1 MISDFGMRISDC
13 KNRTKAKHGLRLDF
27 GDSAKIM
34 SKKSSDQFP
43 FHFSIGLK
51 SALRN
56 LKSAILLGATLF
68 ALCSSAQAQESKKV
82 PLIGF
87 LSSRSP
93 DAEKSRLVAFQQG
106 LQELGYLEGKNI
118 LVEQRYAAGKFD
130 RLPDLAAEL
139 IRLKVNV
146 LVTTGTPAAHAAKN
160 ATSAIPIVIGN
171 AGDPVGTGLVASLA
185 RPGGNVTGLSVLN
198 TELSGKRLELLKEV
212 VPTASRIAV
221 LLNPANSINPLQLKE
236 IQSAG
241 PASGV
246 TLLSLEVKGTD
257 DIDRAFTAMKKQRIG
272 ALIVLGD
279 PLLETHRTRIAEL
292 AVKSQLPAI
301 YSLAPYVEAG
311 GLMSYGTNFDD
322 TYRRAAVYVD
332 KILKGAKPA
341 DLPVEQPTKFEFIIN
356 LKAAKQIGLTI
367 PPNVL
372 VRADRVIR

>member
-1 MISDFGMRISDC
+1 MKTAIRQEATG
-13 KNRTKAKHGLRLDF
+13 N
-27 GDSAKIM
+27 
-34 SKKSSDQFP
+34 SKKVKV
-43 FHFSIGLK
+43 IGLG
-51 SALRN
+51 S
-56 LKSAILLGATLF
+56 F
-68 ALCSSAQAQESKKV
+68 ALCALLVTLCASVQAQQLRRV
-82 PLIGF
+82 PRIGF

-93 DAEKSRLVAFQQG
+93 DAEKSRLAAFQQG
-106 LQELGYLEGKNI
+106 LQKLGYSAGKNI
-118 LVEQRYAAGKFD
+118 LIEQRYAAGKFD

-139 IRLKVNV
+139 VGLKVDV

-160 ATSAIPIVIGN
+160 ATSTIPIVIGN

-212 VPTASRIAV
+212 VPTASRVAV

-236 IQSAG
+236 IQSAA
-241 PASGV
+241 PALGV
-246 TLLSLEVKGTD
+246 TLHSLEVKGTD
-257 DIDRAFTAMKKQRIG
+257 DIDRAFTAMKKERTG
-272 ALIVLGD
+272 GLIVLGD

-322 TYRRAAVYVD
+322 LYRRAATYVD
-332 KILKGAKPA
+332 KILKGSKPA
-341 DLPVEQPTKFEFIIN
+341 DLPVEQPTKFEFIVN
-356 LKAAKQIGLTI
+356 LKTAKQIGLTI

-372 VRADRVIR
+372 ARADRVIR

>member
-27 GDSAKIM
+27 EDSAKIM

>member
-1 MISDFGMRISDC
+1 MKTAIRQEATGNS
-13 KNRTKAKHGLRLDF
+13 KKAKV
-27 GDSAKIM
+27 
-34 SKKSSDQFP
+34 
-43 FHFSIGLK
+43 IGL
-51 SALRN
+51 A
-56 LKSAILLGATLF
+56 GF
-68 ALCSSAQAQESKKV
+68 ALCALLVTLCASVQAQQLRRV
-82 PLIGF
+82 PRIGF

-93 DAEKSRLVAFQQG
+93 DAEKSRLAAFQQG
-106 LQELGYLEGKNI
+106 LQKLGYSAGKNI
-118 LVEQRYAAGKFD
+118 LIEQRYAAGKFD

-139 IRLKVNV
+139 VGLKVDV

-160 ATSAIPIVIGN
+160 ATSTIPIVIGN

-212 VPTASRIAV
+212 VPTASRVAV

-236 IQSAG
+236 IQSAA
-241 PASGV
+241 PALGV
-246 TLLSLEVKGTD
+246 TLHSLEVTGTD
-257 DIDRAFTAMKKQRIG
+257 DIDRAFTAMKKERTG
-272 ALIVLGD
+272 GLIVLGD

-322 TYRRAAVYVD
+322 LYRRAATYVD
-332 KILKGAKPA
+332 KILKGSKPA
-341 DLPVEQPTKFEFIIN
+341 DLPVEQPTKFEFVIN

-372 VRADRVIR
+372 ARADRVIR